1 MVNNDIQICIS
12 DQIHPY
18 ILYTVC
24 GGIGLGAEEEH
35 GTSGGQ
41 PRNDFGFRV
50 CCNLFPDLSTE
61 LSSRILFATA
71 ISLLL
76 QLRDH

>member
-1 MVNNDIQICIS
+1 MTSKFVSVIKSI
-12 DQIHPY
+12 PTYY
-18 ILYTVC
+18 IRCAVES
-24 GGIGLGAEEEH
+24 GSGAEEEH